1 MTDLVEGSS
10 LAALQRY
17 VDACEYERGF
27 SAQSVIEKCLLLGE
41 ETGELFRAV
50 RKASG
55 LKTDPASK
63 AVDVGEELADMLN
76 PQHSRT
82 ARCGSCSTRV
92 AYFGEAEAV
101 LDDGLV
107 DYRRVLCA

>member
-17 VDACEYERGF
+17 VDACENERGF
-27 SAQSVIEKCLLLGE
+27 SAQSAIEKCLLLGE

-63 AVDVGEELADMLN
+63 AVDVGEELADILN
-76 PQHSRT
+76 YLLAIANRFSVDLDAAYRLKESRN
-82 ARCGSCSTRV
+82 RQR
-92 AYFGEAEAV
+92 
-101 LDDGLV
+101 LW
-107 DYRRVLCA
+107 R

>member
-76 PQHSRT
+76 YLLAIANRFSVDLDAAFRLKESRN
-82 ARCGSCSTRV
+82 RQR
-92 AYFGEAEAV
+92 
-101 LDDGLV
+101 LW
-107 DYRRVLCA
+107 R